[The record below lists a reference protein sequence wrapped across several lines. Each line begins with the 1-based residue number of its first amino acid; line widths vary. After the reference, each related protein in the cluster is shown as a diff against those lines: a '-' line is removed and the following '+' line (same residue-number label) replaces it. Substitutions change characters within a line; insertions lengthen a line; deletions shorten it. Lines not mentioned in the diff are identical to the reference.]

1 MIDKKMN
8 KTQLRTAA
16 KVSSNAMAKL
26 FFNTR
31 DELTVIDSE
40 EIAVVQANGNY
51 SKVLTIYRRE
61 IMLTSGISKVEQV
74 LKNLKEKK
82 SKFVRVG
89 RSLIVNHSFLQKIDL
104 MKQVMVLSGQGN
116 EIKVNVSKKT
126 LKIYKDAIAKSIK
139 IKNNE
144 TVHIG
149 NRGESTL

>member
-1 MIDKKMN
+1 
-8 KTQLRTAA
+8 
-16 KVSSNAMAKL
+16 MAKL

-149 NRGESTL
+149 NRGESAL

>member
-1 MIDKKMN
+1 
-8 KTQLRTAA
+8 
-16 KVSSNAMAKL
+16 MAKL

-31 DELTVIDSE
+31 DELTVVDSE

-126 LKIYKDAIAKSIK
+126 LKIYKNAIAKSIK

-149 NRGESTL
+149 DRGESTL

>member
-1 MIDKKMN
+1 
-8 KTQLRTAA
+8 
-16 KVSSNAMAKL
+16 MAKF

>member
-1 MIDKKMN
+1 
-8 KTQLRTAA
+8 
-16 KVSSNAMAKL
+16 MAKL

-139 IKNNE
+139 NKNNE

>member
-1 MIDKKMN
+1 ME
-8 KTQLRTAA
+8 
-16 KVSSNAMAKL
+16 KL

-31 DELTVIDSE
+31 DELTVVDSE

-139 IKNNE
+139 IRNNE

-149 NRGESTL
+149 DRGESTL

>member
-1 MIDKKMN
+1 
-8 KTQLRTAA
+8 
-16 KVSSNAMAKL
+16 MAKL

-31 DELTVIDSE
+31 DELTDIYSE

>member
-1 MIDKKMN
+1 
-8 KTQLRTAA
+8 
-16 KVSSNAMAKL
+16 MAKL

-31 DELTVIDSE
+31 DELTVVDSE
-40 EIAVVQANGNY
+40 EIVVVQANGNY

>member
-1 MIDKKMN
+1 
-8 KTQLRTAA
+8 
-16 KVSSNAMAKL
+16 MAKL

-40 EIAVVQANGNY
+40 ERAVVQANGNY
-51 SKVLTIYRRE
+51 SKVLTLYRRE

>member
-1 MIDKKMN
+1 
-8 KTQLRTAA
+8 
-16 KVSSNAMAKL
+16 MAKL

-89 RSLIVNHSFLQKIDL
+89 RSLIVNHSCWQKIDL

-126 LKIYKDAIAKSIK
+126 LKIYKNAIAKSIK

>member
-1 MIDKKMN
+1 
-8 KTQLRTAA
+8 
-16 KVSSNAMAKL
+16 MAKL

-89 RSLIVNHSFLQKIDL
+89 RSLIVNHSFMQKIDL

>member
-1 MIDKKMN
+1 
-8 KTQLRTAA
+8 
-16 KVSSNAMAKL
+16 MAKL

-89 RSLIVNHSFLQKIDL
+89 RSLIVNHSCLQKIDL

>member
-1 MIDKKMN
+1 
-8 KTQLRTAA
+8 
-16 KVSSNAMAKL
+16 MAKL

-104 MKQVMVLSGQGN
+104 MKQVMVLSGKGN

>member
-1 MIDKKMN
+1 
-8 KTQLRTAA
+8 
-16 KVSSNAMAKL
+16 
-26 FFNTR
+26 
-31 DELTVIDSE
+31 
-40 EIAVVQANGNY
+40 
-51 SKVLTIYRRE
+51 
-61 IMLTSGISKVEQV
+61 MLTSGICKVEQV

-126 LKIYKDAIAKSIK
+126 LKIYKDAIAKIIK

>member
-1 MIDKKMN
+1 
-8 KTQLRTAA
+8 
-16 KVSSNAMAKL
+16 MAKL

-31 DELTVIDSE
+31 DELTVVDSE

-104 MKQVMVLSGQGN
+104 IKQVMVLSGQGN

>member
-1 MIDKKMN
+1 
-8 KTQLRTAA
+8 
-16 KVSSNAMAKL
+16 MAKL

-31 DELTVIDSE
+31 DELTVVDSE
-40 EIAVVQANGNY
+40 EIAVVQANGHY

-126 LKIYKDAIAKSIK
+126 LKIYKNAIAKSIK

>member
-1 MIDKKMN
+1 
-8 KTQLRTAA
+8 
-16 KVSSNAMAKL
+16 MAKL
-26 FFNTR
+26 FFNSR
-31 DELTVIDSE
+31 DELTVVDSE

-139 IKNNE
+139 IRNNE

>member
-1 MIDKKMN
+1 
-8 KTQLRTAA
+8 
-16 KVSSNAMAKL
+16 MAKL

-74 LKNLKEKK
+74 LKNLTEKK

>member
-1 MIDKKMN
+1 
-8 KTQLRTAA
+8 
-16 KVSSNAMAKL
+16 MAKL

-144 TVHIG
+144 TVQIG

>member
-1 MIDKKMN
+1 
-8 KTQLRTAA
+8 
-16 KVSSNAMAKL
+16 MAKL

-116 EIKVNVSKKT
+116 EIKVNMSKKT

>member
-1 MIDKKMN
+1 
-8 KTQLRTAA
+8 
-16 KVSSNAMAKL
+16 MAKL

-31 DELTVIDSE
+31 DELTVVDSE

-89 RSLIVNHSFLQKIDL
+89 RSLIVNHSFLRKIDL

>member
-1 MIDKKMN
+1 
-8 KTQLRTAA
+8 
-16 KVSSNAMAKL
+16 MAKL

-126 LKIYKDAIAKSIK
+126 LKIYKNAIAKSRK

>member
-1 MIDKKMN
+1 
-8 KTQLRTAA
+8 
-16 KVSSNAMAKL
+16 MAKL

-51 SKVLTIYRRE
+51 SKVLTIYRRA

-144 TVHIG
+144 SVHIG
-149 NRGESTL
+149 NRGESTLSNQADGCESSACSCHDR

>member
-1 MIDKKMN
+1 
-8 KTQLRTAA
+8 
-16 KVSSNAMAKL
+16 MAKL

-74 LKNLKEKK
+74 LKNIKEKK

-126 LKIYKDAIAKSIK
+126 LKIYKNAIAKSIK

>member
-1 MIDKKMN
+1 
-8 KTQLRTAA
+8 
-16 KVSSNAMAKL
+16 MAKL

-31 DELTVIDSE
+31 DELTVVDSE

-139 IKNNE
+139 IRNNE